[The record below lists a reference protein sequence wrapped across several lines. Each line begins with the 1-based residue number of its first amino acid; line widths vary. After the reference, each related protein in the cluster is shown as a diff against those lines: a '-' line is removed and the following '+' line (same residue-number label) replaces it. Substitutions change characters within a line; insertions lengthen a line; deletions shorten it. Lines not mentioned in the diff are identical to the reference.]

1 MKTLKSLISKTNLM
15 LFVLVFGALPYFV
28 SCGGVDPGNTTM
40 NDTDLTQDPDP
51 TLPDAE
57 VPPIDNPDV
66 ELPPNCSADE
76 IFIPEMDGCYPPPEY
91 DLTGTWESDY
101 VVAHVTMTGYKAE
114 GLEPLT
120 TGEMIVF
127 SNSIYYEDEDATAT
141 GTIEEDGTLLS
152 IKKTSHYSGET
163 VEWYYWKTSQN

>member
-76 IFIPEMDGCYPPPEY
+76 IFIPEMDGCYPPPAY
-91 DLTGTWESDY
+91 NITGTWENDFY
-101 VVAHVTMTGYKAE
+101 TAHVTMAGYKAE
-114 GLEPLT
+114 GLEPYT
-120 TGEMIVF
+120 SSDFIVY
-127 SNSIYYEDEDATAT
+127 SNSLYYQSPTAILT
-141 GTIEEDGTLLS
+141 GTIEENGTL
-152 IKKTSHYSGET
+152 IKLKET
-163 VEWYYWKTSQN
+163 DGNETFEFIYTKKLEN